1 MKQPKQPKQAGI
13 LFQHQVTLQPTKDVK
28 HRLLGYKIFKYSD
41 FTSDLSTTASDPT
54 GIIAAILRHERRIS
68 RQSAASRLFYHP
80 PNYGI
85 ALKAQF
91 NSLPVRSSA
100 IFNFGLSIDVKG
112 YDSFALLTKI
122 CEFLAWQMTQIKADQ
137 MLHFEQISIPEVR
150 ILLTSEA
157 LSQMYW
163 ASAILSKYC
172 DLIGVDR
179 K

>member
-1 MKQPKQPKQAGI
+1 MKQQNQPKQAGI
-13 LFQHQVTLQPTKDVK
+13 LFQHQVTLQPTPDVR
-28 HRLLGYKIFKYSD
+28 HELLGYKIFKYSD

-54 GIIAAILRHERRIS
+54 GIIAAILRHERRIP

-80 PNYGI
+80 ANYGI
-85 ALKAQF
+85 ALRGQF
-91 NSLPVRSSA
+91 TSLPVRSSL

-112 YDSFALLTKI
+112 YDSGALLLGV
-122 CEFLAWQMTQIKADQ
+122 CDFLAWQMNQIKANQ
-137 MLHFEQISIPEVR
+137 LLHLGEMSIPELQV
-150 ILLTSEA
+150 LTSNQA
-157 LSQMYW
+157 ISGMYW